1 MTTTARKTTTKA
13 ATVSALPKPV
23 NGIAVK
29 QPFGVPAGRLLEL
42 QQETVT
48 PEPYVVTSK
57 IVIEPP
63 TKARADRIREQQ
75 MTIMVAQTML
85 NTAVANPEVGEE
97 VLNAWGSAIKAAQDG
112 FTQALFGDQYQDVLE
127 FFATQD
133 DKLWQAFE
141 RDIQERFFPAPIPA
155 GACKTCGHVTDEDAA
170 GKE

>member
-1 MTTTARKTTTKA
+1 MTTTTRKT
-13 ATVSALPKPV
+13 TVSALQKPV
-23 NGIAVK
+23 NGVEVK

-63 TKARADRIREQQ
+63 TKERADRIREQQ

-85 NTAVANPEVGEE
+85 NRVAAEPDAPEET
-97 VLNAWGSAIKAAQDG
+97 LNAWGAAITTAQDA
-112 FTQALFGDQYQDVLE
+112 FTEALFGDQHEAVLA
-127 FFATQD
+127 FFATQP

-141 RDIQERFFPAPIPA
+141 KDIQTRFFPAPIPT
-155 GACKTCGHVTDEDAA
+155 GECPTCKRVIDEDTA